1 MPLNW
6 ANIHLTILSFND
18 QVSNMRVEKMLQTQK
33 SFFPATLTILWLQNW
48 SRNPWMKTRIGFTFK
63 NILENSPKEHMISKR
78 KKKVN
83 CRSQLA
89 VFYHEMG
96 NPRQSVL
103 GFLQLTSDSDRLF
116 MINLAKGNLG
126 YIRTNSEVLQQLQ
139 TICPVLHGVYSTL
152 RDDVEE
158 HLFNKVVKRLYNLYV
173 ETFRDG
179 PQWWEDEQDVT
190 SLPHEQ
196 YIVSGRPKLRDLP
209 NYLTSYDSQ
218 CCKKVPYSTSNF
230 TGTFFLACEH
240 GFYIAALLM
249 QVIID

>member
-1 MPLNW
+1 MDEDKDR
-6 ANIHLTILSFND
+6 IYFQKHLGEFTERAHDF
-18 QVSNMRVEKMLQTQK
+18 EK
-33 SFFPATLTILWLQNW
+33 
-48 SRNPWMKTRIGFTFK
+48 
-63 NILENSPKEHMISKR
+63 E
-78 KKKVN
+78 KKVN

-116 MINLAKGNLG
+116 MINLAKGNFG